1 MKRYVRTV
9 VFSLFSIGVMGASSC
24 SRWSAPAEKSDALP
38 DIFPDYIGVTVP
50 SNIAPLN
57 FMVEGADKVQARLSF
72 EGREYVKTAGKDGV
86 VKMDVDDW
94 KDLLDAA
101 EGSAVSVEVDVWDKE
116 HPDGIGYRTFV
127 INIAEDPVD
136 EWLAYRLIEPGYKSW
151 RQLGLYQRS
160 LSSFE
165 ESAIVTNGTDNETC
179 VNCHHFPSYSSESM
193 MFHARGK
200 NGGTILYHNG
210 SLTKIEFNKIGPKKN
225 TTYPA
230 WHPDGRLIA
239 FSSNTTK
246 QTFYV
251 HGQKPLEVYDHA
263 SDLVLYDTHT
273 GEVLTDPRFMTEETL
288 ESFPAWSPDGNYL
301 YFVAEEARPLPEKV
315 EEMHYSLVRV
325 PFDKASYAF
334 GEQIDMLYNA
344 RISGGSASY
353 PRISAD
359 GRYLLYTWSA
369 YGTFP
374 VWHQEADLRMI
385 DLITG
390 KDVDVEVWNDPVNAD
405 SYHSWSSDGRWA
417 VFGSRRLD
425 GRYTRLYLAY
435 FDKDGKAHK
444 PFLLPQED
452 PRYNVWRLK
461 SYNVPEFI
469 NGKVELPEDVVGLFH
484 SKN

>member
-1 MKRYVRTV
+1 
-9 VFSLFSIGVMGASSC
+9 
-24 SRWSAPAEKSDALP
+24 
-38 DIFPDYIGVTVP
+38 
-50 SNIAPLN
+50 
-57 FMVEGADKVQARLSF
+57 
-72 EGREYVKTAGKDGV
+72 
-86 VKMDVDDW
+86 
-94 KDLLDAA
+94 
-101 EGSAVSVEVDVWDKE
+101 
-116 HPDGIGYRTFV
+116 
-127 INIAEDPVD
+127 
-136 EWLAYRLIEPGYKSW
+136 
-151 RQLGLYQRS
+151 
-160 LSSFE
+160 
-165 ESAIVTNGTDNETC
+165 
-179 VNCHHFPSYSSESM
+179 
-193 MFHARGK
+193 
-200 NGGTILYHNG
+200 
-210 SLTKIEFNKIGPKKN
+210 
-225 TTYPA
+225 
-230 WHPDGRLIA
+230 
-239 FSSNTTK
+239 
-246 QTFYV
+246 
-251 HGQKPLEVYDHA
+251 
-263 SDLVLYDTHT
+263 
-273 GEVLTDPRFMTEETL
+273 MTEETL

-334 GEQIDMLYNA
+334 GEQIDTLYNA